1 VSGEKGLDIVSPRLV
16 LSVLRGAIRRH
27 LAGDVALEPDALFA
41 DLRYLEECAGPAASE
56 AFARPGLLA
65 VEALRSDNGQVREA
79 LLTFDAVL
87 GECEGSPAVAEDTEL
102 LSSPLPSGDIP
113 LTDLGNGQR
122 FARDHGMDTRCC
134 WVWGKWLL
142 WDGSRWA
149 QDAGDGVSAL
159 AKQTVRRLGAEA
171 SREVGD
177 ERRKGLL
184 SFALKCE
191 SETRLRSMISLAR
204 SEPGIPVKPE
214 DLDHDPWLLNVKN
227 GTLHLRTGELKPHRR
242 QDLITKLAPVQY
254 DPHAPRR
261 TWDTFLNRVT
271 SGDKDLTAYL
281 QRAAGYALTGDT
293 SEQVLF
299 FLHGGGANGKSTF
312 LSAIGHVLG
321 DYARQM
327 PAETLLLK
335 RNNSIPTDV
344 AALRGARFVAAQ
356 EVEDGRRL
364 AESLVKQ
371 LTGGDKVAARF
382 LFAEWFEFVPACK
395 IFLAAN
401 HRPRIAGT
409 DWAIWRRV
417 KLVPFTVAIPEEERD
432 PHMLDRL
439 KEEASGILAWAVE
452 GCLMWQAVG
461 LGKSEAVASA
471 TEQYRQEQDVLGGF
485 IEDRCLADP
494 IGRTSAREL
503 YAAYGQWCEASGDK
517 PLSQRVFGMKLR
529 ERGFVQTRTM
539 NARLWEG
546 IGLLSDDGKHD
557 A

>member
-1 VSGEKGLDIVSPRLV
+1 MSGEQNRNDISSGLM
-16 LSVLRGAIRRH
+16 LSGLRGAIRKH
-27 LAGDVALEPDALFA
+27 LSGEILLQPDLLFE
-41 DLRYLEECAGPAASE
+41 DLKYLEECAGPAAAE
-56 AFARPGLLA
+56 AFARPGVRA
-65 VEALRSDNGQVREA
+65 VESLRNNGRAREA
-79 LLTFDAVL
+79 LLTLDAVL
-87 GECEGSPAVAEDTEL
+87 GEIESAPAVSDETEVL
-102 LSSPLPSGDIP
+102 PSPLSSGEIP

-122 FARDHGMDTRCC
+122 FARDHGMDVRYC
-134 WVWGKWLL
+134 WAWGKWLL

-149 QDAGDGVSAL
+149 QDAGNGVFAL
-159 AKQTVRRLGAEA
+159 AKQTIRGLGGDA
-171 SREVGD
+171 SRELGD

-191 SETRLRSMISLAR
+191 SEMRLRSMVSLAR

-214 DLDHDPWLLNVKN
+214 DLDVDPWLLNVKN
-227 GTLHLRTGELKPHRR
+227 GTVHLRTGELKPHRR

-254 DPHAPRR
+254 DPHAPRPA
-261 TWDTFLNRVT
+261 WDTFLKRVT
-271 SGDKDLTAYL
+271 SGDKGLAAYL

-299 FLHGGGANGKSTF
+299 LLHGSGANGKSTF
-312 LSAIGHVLG
+312 LSALGHVLG

-335 RNNSIPTDV
+335 RNNSIPSDL

-382 LFAEWFEFVPACK
+382 LFAEWFEFVPTCK

-401 HRPRIAGT
+401 HRPRIMGT
-409 DWAIWRRV
+409 DLAIWRRV
-417 KLVPFTVAIPEEERD
+417 KLLPFTVTIPEDERD
-432 PHMLDRL
+432 PHMPDRL
-439 KEEASGILAWAVE
+439 KAEGPGILAWAVE
-452 GCLMWQAVG
+452 GCLLWQAVG
-461 LGKSEAVASA
+461 LGKSEAVSVA

-485 IEDRCLADP
+485 IEDCCLVDP
-494 IGRTSAREL
+494 IGKAAAREL
-503 YAAYGQWCEASGDK
+503 YAAYVRWCETSGDK
-517 PLSQRVFGMKLR
+517 PLSQRAFGMKLR

-546 IGLLSDDGKHD
+546 LGLLTDDGKHD